1 MQPDVD
7 ATTRTPGP
15 STVAPVVNECRN
27 PTSPLATAARSS
39 ASETRGARL
48 TRSSNGLVAS
58 RGGCVATSR
67 MPGPVERAVDD
78 IHLLLAGQTDEVDG
92 IAGHPDGEAWVLL
105 RVVDCV
111 EEHVAVQHV
120 HVHVISGGAE
130 ECVQHRS
137 QVDDPILLD
146 PAETG

>member
-1 MQPDVD
+1 MHPDVHP
-7 ATTRTPGP
+7 TTRTPGP

-58 RGGCVATSR
+58 SGGCVVTSR

-92 IAGHPDGEAWVLL
+92 IAGHPDGEARVLL
-105 RVVDCV
+105 RMVDGV
-111 EEHVAVQHV
+111 QEHVAVQHV
-120 HVHVISGGAE
+120 HVDVVPRG
-130 ECVQHRS
+130 
-137 QVDDPILLD
+137 
-146 PAETG
+146 